1 MVFSFR
7 NEEETLPVLVA
18 RVVTV
23 LEPLTEYELVFVNDA
38 STDRSLEILKD
49 LREKNPRIKVMT
61 MSRCFGVSA
70 GVFAG
75 IAAATGDAVVYMDA
89 DLQDPPDVI
98 PEMLRKWQAG
108 ADVVHTIRLQ
118 RQGES
123 LAKTALTK
131 VAYKVINALSD
142 VDLHE
147 NAGDFKLLSRR
158 AVEALKALREHDP
171 YLRGLSAW
179 IGFRQDTVFYVRQP
193 RFGGRTKFSLLSS
206 LNPYQ
211 EFVRGITFTSGK
223 VTKVT
228 TYFVPIIGL
237 GVFASSWGMIAYIL
251 VNKLRGV
258 NLPGWT
264 AIMTAI
270 LFIGGLLTFAVG
282 VVWVYVVRIYDEI
295 RGRPKYI
302 IADRIGFE

>member
-1 MVFSFR
+1 M
-7 NEEETLPVLVA
+7 LVA
-18 RVVTV
+18 QAAAV
-23 LEPLTEYELVFVNDA
+23 LAPLTEYELVFVNDA
-38 STDRSLEILKD
+38 STDRSLEILRG
-49 LREKNPRIKVMT
+49 LRDTNPRIKVMT
-61 MSRCFGVSA
+61 TSRRFGVSA
-70 GVFAG
+70 GVLAG
-75 IAAATGDAVVYMDA
+75 LAAATGDAVIYMDA
-89 DLQDPPDVI
+89 DLQDPPDLI

-193 RFGGRTKFSLLSS
+193 RFGGRTKFSLFKS

-211 EFVRGITFTSGK
+211 EFVRGITSFSAVPLYFALFMGFGVAVVSFWILVYVL
-223 VTKVT
+223 VTKL
-228 TYFVPIIGL
+228 L
-237 GVFASSWGMIAYIL
+237 GM
-251 VNKLRGV
+251 

-264 AIMTAI
+264 AIMAAI
-270 LFIGGLLTFAVG
+270 LFMGGVLLFTVG
-282 VVWVYVVRIYDEI
+282 VLGIYVWRIYDEV

-302 IADRIGFE
+302 IADRTGFE